1 MERVKLRLALFTSEC
16 QFDRRPSRVN
26 AVRPQFGAERPM
38 VVVMEQKGLRN
49 GHFLAL
55 AGALL
60 AVVSLFRPWY
70 TVEIPQQVRDLFRA
84 QGLGS
89 DPGLFGEMVRGLAS
103 RMPST
108 ISASGWKEL
117 EGADIAI
124 AVAVAGVVA
133 LVLAAGGAI
142 SGLRAESGPAGGLVG
157 ALGGVIVLVALV
169 HLVDKPGAGQAADW
183 VHVSDGLW
191 LALAGGAL
199 TAFGGLWA
207 ASDSGAG
214 SGARARPS
222 APRLD
227 SAPSASGSLN
237 AEYPPLTPELPPVF
251 AESSASVAP
260 PRA

>member
-1 MERVKLRLALFTSEC
+1 M
-16 QFDRRPSRVN
+16 N

-38 VVVMEQKGLRN
+38 LVVMEQKGLRN

-70 TVEIPQQVRDLFRA
+70 TVEIPQEVRDLFGS
-84 QGLGS
+84 QGMGS

-103 RMPST
+103 QMPST

-124 AVAVAGVVA
+124 AVGGAGVLA
-133 LVLAAGGAI
+133 LVLAAAGAI
-142 SGLRAESGPAGGLVG
+142 NGLRADPGPAGGLIG
-157 ALGGVIVLVALV
+157 ALGGAMVVIALV
-169 HLVDKPGAGQAADW
+169 HLVNKPGGQQAADW

-191 LALAGGAL
+191 IALAGGAL

-207 ASDSGAG
+207 ANDTGTSSA
-214 SGARARPS
+214 SARATSS
-222 APRLD
+222 APRRD
-227 SAPSASGSLN
+227 SAPSASASLN
-237 AEYPPLTPELPPVF
+237 ADYPPLTPELPPVF

-260 PRA
+260 PA

>member
-1 MERVKLRLALFTSEC
+1 M
-16 QFDRRPSRVN
+16 N

-38 VVVMEQKGLRN
+38 LVVMEQKGLRN

-70 TVEIPQQVRDLFRA
+70 TVEIPQEVRDLFSA
-84 QGLGS
+84 QGMGS

-103 RMPST
+103 QMPSS

-124 AVAVAGVVA
+124 AVAGAGVVA
-133 LVLAAGGAI
+133 LVLAAAGAI
-142 SGLRAESGPAGGLVG
+142 NGLRADPGPAGGLVG
-157 ALGGVIVLVALV
+157 ALGGVIVVIALA
-169 HLVDKPGAGQAADW
+169 HLVNKPGAQQAADW

-191 LALAGGAL
+191 IALAGGAL

-207 ASDSGAG
+207 ASEAGA
-214 SGARARPS
+214 STSARARPS
-222 APRLD
+222 APYRD
-227 SAPSASGSLN
+227 SAPSSSASLN
-237 AEYPPLTPELPPVF
+237 ADFPPLTPELPPVF

-260 PRA
+260 PA